1 MSLVLFD
8 SEAAEA
14 APAAISCFERIIVVG
29 ISLTFEL
36 SATSS
41 SNSTMYAK
49 GQVGCEVSNLGV
61 KPSLCKYPQS
71 PLIRT
76 TAKLL
81 TLGVLKN
88 SLNLDAHRFLIL
100 QI

>member
-1 MSLVLFD
+1 MIKGLRMNKRKILNVVMNRKDAVIWNENLLITMSLVLFD

-41 SNSTMYAK
+41 SNSTM
-49 GQVGCEVSNLGV
+49 
-61 KPSLCKYPQS
+61 
-71 PLIRT
+71 
-76 TAKLL
+76 
-81 TLGVLKN
+81 
-88 SLNLDAHRFLIL
+88 
-100 QI
+100 

>member
-29 ISLTFEL
+29 MSLTFEL

-49 GQVGCEVSNLGV
+49 VRWVMKFLTRGCLGAVHRLHSVAKVYAVLPFYDV
-61 KPSLCKYPQS
+61 KCLCSGGWK
-71 PLIRT
+71 
-76 TAKLL
+76 
-81 TLGVLKN
+81 
-88 SLNLDAHRFLIL
+88 
-100 QI
+100 